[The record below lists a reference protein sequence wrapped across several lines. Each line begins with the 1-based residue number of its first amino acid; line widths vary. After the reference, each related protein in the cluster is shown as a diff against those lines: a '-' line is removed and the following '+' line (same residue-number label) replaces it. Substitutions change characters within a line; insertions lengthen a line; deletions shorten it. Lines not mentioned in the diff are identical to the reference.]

1 MHKIT
6 VQKQHTLRGHKDCIY
21 TLAPAPQPDSFFS
34 AGGDGMVVQ
43 WNLSEGE
50 TGKMIAKV
58 PASVYAMYHDA
69 EHQHLLIG
77 QNYDGIHLIDLATQA
92 AAGSL
97 NMTQSPIF
105 DIQVVGDKVW
115 VATGDGLVTVL
126 NYQNLTI
133 AKRIQAVPESARSLA
148 VHPQR
153 SEVAVGYSDHYVRI
167 FDAQTYQI
175 KQVIPAHKN
184 SVFTVQYTPDGRY
197 LVSGSRD
204 AHLKI
209 WDVEKNYELT
219 ESIVAHMY
227 AINHVAFRPDGRYF
241 VTGSMDKSVK
251 VWDAETFRL
260 LKVIDRA
267 RHAGHG
273 TSVNRLLWLN
283 DTTVVSASDDRSVS
297 VWNLTLE

>member
-1 MHKIT
+1 MHTIT
-6 VQKQHTLRGHKDCIY
+6 VEKQHTLRGHKDCVY
-21 TLAPAPQPDSFFS
+21 TLAPASQPDTFFS

-50 TGKMIAKV
+50 TGKMMAKV
-58 PASVYAMYHDA
+58 PASVYAMCYNP
-69 EHQHLLIG
+69 EREHLLVG
-77 QNYDGIHLIDLATQA
+77 QNYDGIHVIDLATQA
-92 AAGSL
+92 AVGSL

-105 DIQVVGDKVW
+105 DIQVVGDKIW
-115 VATGDGLVTVL
+115 IATGNGLVTVL

-133 AKRIQAVPESARSLA
+133 AKRIQAAPESARSLA
-148 VHPQR
+148 VHPQQ
-153 SEVAVGYSDHYVRI
+153 SEVAVGYSDHHVRI
-167 FDAQTYQI
+167 FDTQTYQT
-175 KQVIPAHKN
+175 KQVIPTHKN

-204 AHLKI
+204 AHLKV

-227 AINHVAFRPDGRYF
+227 AINHVAFRPDGQYF